1 MKIIN
6 FIILIILVALVVFA
20 AVNWQAIMTPVP
32 LSLLFTDA
40 QAPLGLILLSITGLL
55 TLLFLTFVI
64 YMQSST
70 LMIRRKLNKEVEE
83 QRKLANEA
91 EASRFTELRTYLE
104 TELQQLT
111 SHSADNHQKVNTKLA
126 ELETAISGKV
136 EETGT
141 TLSAY
146 IGELE
151 DRLEKKET

>member
-6 FIILIILVALVVFA
+6 FLILIILIVLVIFA
-20 AVNWQAIMTPVP
+20 TVNWQAIITPVP
-32 LSLLFTDA
+32 LSLIFTEA

-55 TLLFLTFVI
+55 ALLFLAFVI

-83 QRKLANEA
+83 QRNLANEA

-104 TELQQLT
+104 TELQQLV
-111 SHSADNHQKVNTKLA
+111 SHGEDYHQKVDTKLS

-141 TLSAY
+141 SLSAY

-151 DRLEKKET
+151 DRLEKKTS